1 MYRYR
6 KHTEEQAFLPIAI
19 LLAGCLSCLMMCTRT
34 MLLRI
39 EYMIKDGSTPLFIPI
54 KEYFTGLNLAFNIP
68 TKEVGYQYYV
78 LMASFSYFI
87 PLISGVLVNL
97 RIDKKI
103 PKHIIY
109 FVVALFLI
117 IVPIIYLGSLND
129 AVKELKKS
137 IEIEALLIG
146 KKYRNLEIKIETGAI
161 IHTFLSII
169 AGFLSIYAGW
179 LSYSSRKS
187 GGRK

>member
-1 MYRYR
+1 L
-6 KHTEEQAFLPIAI
+6 AIAI
-19 LLAGCLSCLMMCTRT
+19 LVIGCLSFLMIFARA
-34 MLLRI
+34 MLLGM
-39 EYMIKDGSTPLFIPI
+39 EYMIQSGSSLLFVPI
-54 KEYFTGLNLAFNIP
+54 TDYFTGLNLAFNIR
-68 TKEVGYQYYV
+68 TREVGYQHYV
-78 LMASFSYFI
+78 LMASFSYLI

-109 FVVALFLI
+109 IVVALFLI
-117 IVPIIYLGSLND
+117 IVPIIYLISLNQ
-129 AVKELKKS
+129 ATKELAKI
-137 IEIEALLIG
+137 IEIQSLLIG

-161 IHTFLSII
+161 IHAALSVI

>member
-1 MYRYR
+1 M
-6 KHTEEQAFLPIAI
+6 AIAI
-19 LLAGCLSCLMMCTRT
+19 LVIGCLSFLMIFARA
-34 MLLRI
+34 MLLGM
-39 EYMIKDGSTPLFIPI
+39 EYMIQSGSSLLFVPI
-54 KEYFTGLNLAFNIP
+54 TDYFTGLNLAFNIP
-68 TKEVGYQYYV
+68 TREVGYQYYD
-78 LMASFSYFI
+78 LMGSFSYLIPALFSYLI

-137 IEIEALLIG
+137 IEIEELFNG
-146 KKYRNLEIKIETGAI
+146 QKYRNLEIKIETGAI

-179 LSYSSRKS
+179 LSYLSRKS